1 MNVKLLS
8 KRFGESIGKNQYG
21 RNFRMN
27 KTRLRKY
34 AQLIARCGVNVKK
47 GQEVVINAEL
57 DQPEF
62 VKYVVEECYRAGAK
76 KVSVEWSYQ
85 PVEKLHIRHC
95 STTVLSTLE
104 KWQIEK
110 FERRAEV
117 LPCMIYLTSED
128 PDGLKGIN
136 QGKFAKAMAARSKI
150 IKPIRRKM
158 ENKYQWCIAA
168 VPGKAWAK
176 KVFPGVRTSLAVE
189 MLWEA
194 ILKTSRVDDDPM
206 AAWDKHNS
214 ALQKRCDYLNSLGIK
229 ELKYK
234 ASNGTDLRVG
244 LLPDALF
251 MGGGEYAMESRIYF
265 NPNIPSEEIFTSPRS
280 GDVDGIVYSSKPLS
294 YAGQLIDHFWIRFE
308 DGKVADLGAETN
320 ESLLR
325 ELVKMDEGAA
335 KLGEC
340 ALVPYTSPIRET
352 ELLFYNTLFD
362 ENAACHLALGFGFT
376 NCLRDY
382 ETYTEEEAHKKGIND
397 SIIHEDF
404 MIGTNDMSIKGVL
417 ADGSEVEIFRDGE
430 WAFEV

>member
-1 MNVKLLS
+1 
-8 KRFGESIGKNQYG
+8 
-21 RNFRMN
+21 MN
-27 KTRLRKY
+27 KTRLKKY
-34 AQLIARCGVNVKK
+34 AQLIARCGVNVQK
-47 GQEVVINAEL
+47 GQEVVVNAEL

-85 PVEKLHIRHC
+85 PIDKLHIRHC
-95 STTVLSTLE
+95 SEKVLGSLE

-110 FERRAEV
+110 LEHRVEV

-128 PDGLKGIN
+128 PDGLRGIN
-136 QGKFAKAMAARSKI
+136 QRKFAKAMASRSKI
-150 IKPIRRKM
+150 VKPIRRKM

-176 KVFPGVRTSLAVE
+176 KVFPGVRSSVAIE

-194 ILKTSRVDDDPM
+194 ILSTSRVDDDPI
-206 AAWDKHNS
+206 AAWKKHNES
-214 ALQKRCDYLNSLGIK
+214 LQKRCDYLNSLGIK

-234 ASNGTDLRVG
+234 AANGTDLRVG
-244 LLPDALF
+244 LLPNALF

-265 NPNIPSEEIFTSPRS
+265 NPNIPSEEIFTSPRA

-294 YAGQLIDHFWIRFE
+294 YAGQLIDNFWIRFE

-335 KLGEC
+335 RLGEC

-376 NCLRDY
+376 NSLRDY
-382 ETYTEEEAHKKGIND
+382 EKYTEEEAHKMGIND

-404 MIGTNDMSIKGVL
+404 MIGTADLSIKGVL
-417 ADGSEVEIFRDGE
+417 SDGSEVEIFRDGE
-430 WAFEV
+430 WAFEA

>member
-1 MNVKLLS
+1 
-8 KRFGESIGKNQYG
+8 
-21 RNFRMN
+21 MN
-27 KTRLRKY
+27 KTRLKKY
-34 AQLIARCGVNVKK
+34 AKLIAKCGVNVKR
-47 GQEVVINAEL
+47 GQEVIISAEL

-62 VKYVVEECYRAGAK
+62 VGYVVEECYRAGAK
-76 KVSVEWSYQ
+76 KVTVDWAYQ
-85 PVEKLHIRHC
+85 PLAKLHIRHC
-95 STTVLSTLE
+95 STEVLGSLDQ
-104 KWQIEK
+104 WQIDRWEH
-110 FERRAEV
+110 RAET
-117 LPCMIYLTSED
+117 LPCTIYLVSED
-128 PDGLKGIN
+128 PDGLKGVN
-136 QGKFAKAMAARSKI
+136 QKKYAKAMASRSKI

-176 KVFPGVRTSLAVE
+176 KVFPGVRTSTAVE

-194 ILKTSRVDDDPM
+194 ILKTSRVDDDPV
-206 AAWDKHNS
+206 AAWKAHNE
-214 ALQKRCDYLNSLGIK
+214 ALQKRCDYLNALGIK

-251 MGGGEYAMESRIYF
+251 MGGGEYTMGSKIYF

-280 GDVDGIVYSSKPLS
+280 GDADGIVYSSKPLS
-294 YAGQLIDHFWIRFE
+294 YAGQLIDNFWLRFE
-308 DGKVADLGAETN
+308 GGRVVDLGAETN
-320 ESLLR
+320 EELLR

-335 KLGEC
+335 RLGEC

-376 NCLRDY
+376 NALRDY
-382 ETYTEEEAHKKGIND
+382 EQYTEEQAHAMGIND

-404 MIGTNDMSIKGVL
+404 MIGTKDLSIKGIL
-417 ADGSEVEIFRDGE
+417 ADGSEVEIFREGE